1 VALTRKPVWLFGDL
15 CLENVQISQQKGSR
29 ALGRICVCQE
39 KYWVVIWPK
48 ISTRIAFQREGSAEL
63 YIRPKICIGRIR
75 FIKFDQSPKLNGKI
89 YGKFLN

>member
-1 VALTRKPVWLFGDL
+1 MFKYPSKRVR
-15 CLENVQISQQKGSR
+15 
-29 ALGRICVCQE
+29 GRWAGFVCAKR

>member
-39 KYWVVIWPK
+39 KILGSYLAQDK
-48 ISTRIAFQREGSAEL
+48 HKDCISEGRKCRTL
-63 YIRPKICIGRIR
+63 H
-75 FIKFDQSPKLNGKI
+75 SP
-89 YGKFLN
+89 